1 VVTPA
6 PTPDVQAI
14 AIGYLLGRAE
24 LTSLVDTRIGSQL
37 DVTKAANLPA
47 VRVLHASTT
56 VATTRRLDASTLDVE
71 AWSTDA
77 IEARDICALAR
88 ALLLDESAAGP
99 VGTWPTFGVV
109 TGVVASV
116 GPRPFPD
123 PETATPRW
131 LSSLIVY
138 AHPLPAA

>member
-1 VVTPA
+1 MVIPA

-14 AIGYLLGRAE
+14 AIGYLLGRSE
-24 LTSLVDTRIGSQL
+24 LTDVVGQRIGSKL
-37 DVTKAANLPA
+37 DVTKAAALPA
-47 VRVLHASTT
+47 VRVLHASTV
-56 VATTRRLDASTLDVE
+56 VATARRLDATTLDVE
-71 AWSTDA
+71 CWSTDA
-77 IEARDICALAR
+77 IEARDVCALAR

-99 VGTWPTFGVV
+99 VGTHPGRGVV

-138 AHPLPAA
+138 AHPLPAT